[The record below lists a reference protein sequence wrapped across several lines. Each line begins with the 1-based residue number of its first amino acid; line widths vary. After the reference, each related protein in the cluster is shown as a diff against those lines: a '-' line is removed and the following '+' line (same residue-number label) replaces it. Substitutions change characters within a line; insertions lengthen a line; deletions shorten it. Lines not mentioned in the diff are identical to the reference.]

1 MTPAEKESHEREAF
15 VPEEPEDLAGQR
27 EGGRRAADS
36 AEKTRFAPDAID
48 EGAGETTDVLRDAC
62 QEQGEDNTA
71 LSAEEQAAEWPLA
84 SRRGEGNKPAGAL
97 ADRRSSAPQSGT
109 TQPRAQKLPGSQ
121 ETAGEAEDVV
131 ADSTQETQID
141 STAYAAEED
150 ENHTSGSS
158 PKADRS
164 KGSDPTA

>member
-15 VPEEPEDLAGQR
+15 VPEEPEDLAGRR
-27 EGGRRAADS
+27 EGGRRTADS
-36 AEKTRFAPDAID
+36 TERTRSAPDAID

-71 LSAEEQAAEWPLA
+71 LSAEEQAAEWSLA
-84 SRRGEGNKPAGAL
+84 SRRGEGNTPAGAL
-97 ADRRSSAPQSGT
+97 ADRRPSAPRSGA
-109 TQPRAQKLPGSQ
+109 TQPRARKLPDSQ

-131 ADSTQETQID
+131 ADSTQETHID

-150 ENHTSGSS
+150 ENRTSGSRH
-158 PKADRS
+158 KTDRS
-164 KGSDPTA
+164 EGPGPTA